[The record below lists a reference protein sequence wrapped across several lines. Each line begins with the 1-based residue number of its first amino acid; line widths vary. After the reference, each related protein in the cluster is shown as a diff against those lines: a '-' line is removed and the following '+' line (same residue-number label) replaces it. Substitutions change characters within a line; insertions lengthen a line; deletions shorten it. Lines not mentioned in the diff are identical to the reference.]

1 MSNFK
6 LSSFLRFGADLREAS
21 RARQQDAA
29 QHIEATCGRIGQS
42 AKAGAKALRQI
53 DANRAAVFE
62 QSIVPIQALHR
73 GNIVM
78 AGAAPVVGQAER
90 FLAAVPAAPDS
101 PSLRS
106 ASAGIA
112 VSVLGAAGVVA
123 AAIAFVPTV
132 SLLVPAAV
140 AGVGALLCSMGV
152 AYRVAHANAQ
162 VIDSFAAQVRDFG
175 MAADRFTAQARAIQA
190 GADDAC
196 GALEALASEADA
208 SVTQLEPVVMDAA
221 NAAVLLRSVLETALL
236 DGEGALVPT
245 IMAQLA
251 GHRQAIEAFDQQ
263 TSATPALSAA

>member
-6 LSSFLRFGADLREAS
+6 FSSFLRFGADLREAS

-29 QHIEATCGRIGQS
+29 QHIEATRGRIGQTG
-42 AKAGAKALRQI
+42 KAAAEALRQV
-53 DANRAAVFE
+53 DATRAAVFE
-62 QSIVPIQALHR
+62 RSIVPIQALHR

-78 AGAAPVVGQAER
+78 AGAAPTAGQAER
-90 FLAAVPAAPDS
+90 FLAAVPVAPEI

-106 ASAGIA
+106 ASAGA
-112 VSVLGAAGVVA
+112 AASVLGAAGVAA
-123 AAIAFVPTV
+123 AAIALVPSV

-140 AGVGALLCSMGV
+140 AGVGSLICAMCV

-162 VIDSFAAQVRDFG
+162 VIDGFAVQVRDFG
-175 MAADRFTAQARAIQA
+175 MAADRFVAEAHAIQA

-196 GALEALASEADA
+196 RALEALASEADA

-236 DGEGALVPT
+236 DGDGALVPN

-251 GHRQAIEAFDQQ
+251 GHRQAIETFEQQ
-263 TSATPALSAA
+263 TAATPALSAA